1 MDKRTKMKSVVV
13 FCGANTGARAIYAEA
28 AAETGRTL
36 ARRKIQIVYGA
47 GKVGLMG
54 VLADAALQAGGE
66 VVGVI
71 PFFLRK
77 KEVCHEELTK
87 LYVVDSMHER
97 KIKMAQL
104 SEAVIVLPGGYGTLD
119 ELFEMLTLAQLGQGA
134 HPIGFLNVNGF
145 FNLLIQQ
152 LDLMVA
158 EGFLKASHRQLALVA
173 DTLPELLE
181 SLEQYQAPPSEGKW
195 IKL

>member
-1 MDKRTKMKSVVV
+1 MQSAVV
-13 FCGANTGARAIYAEA
+13 FCGANTGANALYSEV
-28 AAETGRTL
+28 AAELGQAMAQRD
-36 ARRKIQIVYGA
+36 IQVVYGA

-66 VVGVI
+66 VIGVI

-77 KEVCHEELTK
+77 KEICHEELSN

-104 SEAVIVLPGGYGTLD
+104 SDAVIVLPGGYGTMD
-119 ELFEMLTLAQLGQGA
+119 EVFEMLTLAQLGQGQ
-134 HPIGFLNVNGF
+134 HPVGILNINGF
-145 FNLLIQQ
+145 YNALIAQ
-152 LDLMVA
+152 LDHMAA
-158 EGFLKASHRQLALVA
+158 EGFLKPAHRELLIVA
-173 DTLPELLE
+173 DTIGELLDR
-181 SLEQYQAPPSEGKW
+181 LEGYQAPPKEGKW

>member
-1 MDKRTKMKSVVV
+1 MQSVVV
-13 FCGANTGARAIYAEA
+13 FCGANTGSNPVYAQA
-28 AAETGRTL
+28 AAEMGRAL
-36 ARRKIQIVYGA
+36 AQRNIQTVYGA

-54 VLADAALQAGGE
+54 VLAEAALQGGGE

-77 KEVCHEELTK
+77 EEVCHEGLTR

-119 ELFEMLTLAQLGQGA
+119 EVFEMLTLAQLGQGN
-134 HPIGFLNVNGF
+134 HPVGVLNINGF
-145 FNLLIQQ
+145 YDALIAQ
-152 LDLMVA
+152 LDHMAA
-158 EGFLKASHRQLALVA
+158 EGFLKPAHR
-173 DTLPELLE
+173 ELLLIAD
-181 SLEQYQAPPSEGKW
+181 SVPKLLDKLEGYQAPPKEGKW

>member
-1 MDKRTKMKSVVV
+1 MKSAVV
-13 FCGANTGARAIYAEA
+13 FCGANTGSNSIYSEA
-28 AAETGRTL
+28 AAEMGHAL
-36 ARRKIQIVYGA
+36 ARRNIRIVYGA

-54 VLADAALQAGGE
+54 VLAKAALQAGGE
-66 VVGVI
+66 VFGVI

-77 KEVCHEELTK
+77 KEVCHEGLTK

-119 ELFEMLTLAQLGQGA
+119 EVFEMLTLAQLGQGQ
-134 HPIGFLNVNGF
+134 HPVGILNVNGF
-145 FNLLIQQ
+145 FDSLIAQ
-152 LDLMVA
+152 LNHMTD
-158 EGFLKASHRQLALVA
+158 EGFLKPAHRELLLVA
-173 DTLPELLE
+173 DTIPELLDK
-181 SLEQYQAPPSEGKW
+181 LENYEAPPKEGKW

>member
-1 MDKRTKMKSVVV
+1 MKSALV
-13 FCGANTGARAIYAEA
+13 FCGANKGNHPLYTEA
-28 AAETGRTL
+28 AQAIGREL
-36 ARRKIQIVYGA
+36 AQRNIRLVYGA

-54 VLADAALQAGGE
+54 ELAEGALQAGGE

-77 KEVCHEELTK
+77 AEVCHEGLHH

-104 SEAVIVLPGGYGTLD
+104 SDAVIVLPGGYGTMD
-119 ELFEMLTLAQLGQGA
+119 EVFEMLTLAQVGQGQ
-134 HPIGFLNVNGF
+134 HPVCFLNVNGYF
-145 FNLLIQQ
+145 DFLIQQ
-152 LDLMVA
+152 LDHMEA
-158 EGFLKASHRQLALVA
+158 EGFLKPAHRQLTMVA
-173 DTLPELLE
+173 QDIDELLHK
-181 SLEQYQAPPSEGKW
+181 LDQYEAPPAEGKW

>member
-1 MDKRTKMKSVVV
+1 MQSVVI
-13 FCGANTGARAIYAEA
+13 FCGANTGANPLYAHT
-28 AAETGRTL
+28 AAELGRTL
-36 ARRKIQIVYGA
+36 AQRRIQIVYGA

-54 VLADAALQAGGE
+54 VMAEAALQAGGE

-77 KEVCHEELTK
+77 KEVCHEGLTK

-97 KIKMAQL
+97 KIRMAQL

-119 ELFEMLTLAQLGQGA
+119 EVFEMLTLAQLGQGR
-134 HPIGFLNVNGF
+134 HPVGILNINGF
-145 FNLLIQQ
+145 YDNLISQ
-152 LDLMVA
+152 LNHMVA
-158 EGFLKASHRQLALVA
+158 EGFLKPAHR
-173 DTLPELLE
+173 ELLLIAD
-181 SLEQYQAPPSEGKW
+181 SIPALLDKLEHYEAPPKEGKW